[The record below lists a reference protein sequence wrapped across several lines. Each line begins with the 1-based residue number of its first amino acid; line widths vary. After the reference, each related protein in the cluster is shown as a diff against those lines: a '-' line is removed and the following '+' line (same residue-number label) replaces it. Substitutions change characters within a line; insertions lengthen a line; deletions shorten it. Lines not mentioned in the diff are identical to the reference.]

1 MKFIVKLLA
10 LTFVTIPFLFS
21 CKDEEITEPGVQVTT
36 LDFASVGTNTAVGSG
51 YLTKGNA
58 EALTERGICWSTLAD
73 PTVADSKAVS
83 TDDAAE
89 HSFSAQLTGL
99 TPNTYYYARAYVSD
113 GSIVHYGNPITFTT
127 KDQPEEGWCLIESVT
142 GLTPS
147 SATVNMTMASDGGN
161 DIAQIGVCFS
171 QSAEPT
177 INDEVLFTVGG
188 RDFSAE
194 LSDLKQNTEYYVRP
208 YIKTMN
214 GQITYGEQVAF
225 RTINFIVT
233 KELYP
238 GFRTAYLFGETMKNE
253 SDPSIERGFCWSE
266 NENPT
271 IETGQFKMISGT
283 EGTFNLLATGFE
295 KGKTYHVRAY
305 AKNSSGTH
313 YGEQMTF
320 TTKTGSI
327 LPGLTLEDMIL
338 VEKGTFQMGYPQSAT
353 VPNLFSGKTLNT
365 ETVHSVTLT
374 KDFYICRY
382 QVTCEQICAFLN
394 SHPINRST
402 SLVYNT
408 YLFGATNTR
417 PFSFKAP
424 MDGGTS
430 TFEPNANC
438 ARRPAASI
446 TWLCAYEYC
455 RWLSAELGVEVRLPT
470 EAEWEYA
477 ARGGNKSQG
486 YLFSGSN
493 TAGEVGVRTSGNAGP
508 QNVGSLKANELGIY
522 DMSGN
527 TFEYC
532 EDVYSDSYYKD
543 GAVDPCNK
551 NTNDLTGQPRCIR
564 GGSFRHYNADQTKDY
579 QVVTR
584 RGRAGNGNTD
594 CGNHSGMRIVM
605 TKLPATLD

>member
-1 MKFIVKLLA
+1 
-10 LTFVTIPFLFS
+10 
-21 CKDEEITEPGVQVTT
+21 
-36 LDFASVGTNTAVGSG
+36 
-51 YLTKGNA
+51 
-58 EALTERGICWSTLAD
+58 
-73 PTVADSKAVS
+73 
-83 TDDAAE
+83 
-89 HSFSAQLTGL
+89 
-99 TPNTYYYARAYVSD
+99 
-113 GSIVHYGNPITFTT
+113 
-127 KDQPEEGWCLIESVT
+127 
-142 GLTPS
+142 
-147 SATVNMTMASDGGN
+147 
-161 DIAQIGVCFS
+161 
-171 QSAEPT
+171 
-177 INDEVLFTVGG
+177 
-188 RDFSAE
+188 
-194 LSDLKQNTEYYVRP
+194 
-208 YIKTMN
+208 
-214 GQITYGEQVAF
+214 
-225 RTINFIVT
+225 
-233 KELYP
+233 
-238 GFRTAYLFGETMKNE
+238 MKNE
-253 SDPSIERGFCWSE
+253 SDPSVERGFCWSE
-266 NENPT
+266 HENPT
-271 IETGQFKMISGT
+271 VETDHFKMISGT
-283 EGTFNLLATGFE
+283 VGNFNLLATGFE

-327 LPGLTLEDMIL
+327 LPGLTLEDMVL
-338 VEKGTFQMGYPQSAT
+338 VEKGSFRMGYPLSAT
-353 VPNLFSGKTLNT
+353 VPNLHSGKTLNT

-430 TFEPNANC
+430 IFEPNANC
-438 ARRPAASI
+438 ALRPAASI

-493 TAGEVGVRTSGNAGP
+493 TAGEVGVRTNSNAGTR
-508 QNVGSLKANELGIY
+508 NVGSLKANELGIY

-532 EDVYSDSYYKD
+532 EDVYADFYYTD

-564 GGSFRHYNADQTKDY
+564 GGSFRHFNADQSKDY
-579 QVVTR
+579 QLLGR

-594 CGNHSGMRIVM
+594 CGNHSGMRFVM
-605 TKLPATLD
+605 SKLPATLD